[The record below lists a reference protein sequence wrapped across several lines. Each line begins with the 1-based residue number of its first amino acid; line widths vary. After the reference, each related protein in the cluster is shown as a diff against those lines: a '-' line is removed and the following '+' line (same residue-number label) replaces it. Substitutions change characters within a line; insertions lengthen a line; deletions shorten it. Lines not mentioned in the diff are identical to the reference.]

1 MGPIQSLQDLISLI
15 WRRLPLVMTILI
27 LGVLISF
34 YLIVSS
40 PRVYQASAVIQLD
53 MPAVMDQGADSSLP
67 AARRVQLIEQRLM
80 ARANLRDVV
89 ERLGLFADSHG
100 LSETEKLAALRNS
113 TRIESITAP
122 GVSVDSRLALAAIV
136 ITSQAETPAMAAAI
150 ANDFADSVVNRDRE
164 NRKVRIRESQDYLRS
179 EETRLNEQ
187 IAIQERKV
195 VEFSARNEDA
205 LPSSQAFLQTE
216 LAQLTELETTM
227 DRNLMD
233 LQRERLSL
241 EAGGTGLE
249 VRPSASLVQQIRSA
263 EVELAQARRTLA
275 PDHPEIKRLESNL
288 ERLNSGGGSGA
299 SDVVRRQAELIDAQ
313 LAQLNQQKAGFA
325 LRRAEIDQAR
335 ARAPQVTRELETM
348 QRDQRRLQDRYNEI
362 SRQLAQ
368 VETQQMLMENDQT
381 ERFVLLERALP
392 PEYPALSNRKK
403 SAVMGVG
410 GSLALALTV
419 AFLMEMLNP
428 VLRRTD
434 QFARATGTRPVIAL
448 PYRLSDKDLRAR
460 RRRNIYLVVLLTVG
474 LFVALWLLGRI
485 PGLPSPGVVS
495 TLTDGMG

>member
-1 MGPIQSLQDLISLI
+1 MV
-15 WRRLPLVMTILI
+15 WRRLPLVLTIMV
-27 LGVLISF
+27 LGVLASF

-53 MPAVMDQGADSSLP
+53 MPAVMDAGADSSLP
-67 AARRVQLIEQRLM
+67 ASRRVQLIEQRLM

-89 ERLGLFADSHG
+89 QRLGLFADSPG

-136 ITSQAETPAMAAAI
+136 ITSQAETANMAAAI

-164 NRKVRIRESQDYLRS
+164 NRKARILESQDYLRG
-179 EETRLNEQ
+179 EEARLNEQ
-187 IAIQERKV
+187 LSAQERKV
-195 VEFSARNEDA
+195 VEYSARNEDS
-205 LPSSQAFLQTE
+205 LPTSQTYLQTE
-216 LAQLTELETTM
+216 LAQLSEMESTL
-227 DRNLMD
+227 DSNIMD

-241 EAGGTGLE
+241 EAGGTAADS
-249 VRPSASLVQQIRSA
+249 RPSASLVQQIRAA

-275 PDHPEIKRLESNL
+275 ADHPEIKRLEDNL
-288 ERLNSGGGSGA
+288 QRLNSGGGSGG

-313 LAQLNQQKAGFA
+313 LQQLNQQKAGFET
-325 LRRAEIDQAR
+325 RRAEIDQAR
-335 ARAPQVTRELETM
+335 ARAPEVTRELEAM
-348 QRDQRRLQDRYNEI
+348 QREQRRLQDRYNEI

-368 VETQQMLMENDQT
+368 VETQQQLMENDQT

-410 GSLALALTV
+410 GSFALAMMV
-419 AFLMEMLNP
+419 AFVLELLNP
-428 VLRRTD
+428 VLRRTM

-448 PYRLSDKDLRAR
+448 PYRLSAADLRAR
-460 RRRNIYLVVLLTVG
+460 RMRRIYIIALLVIG
-474 LFVALWLLGRI
+474 ALFALWLLGKF
-485 PGLPSPGVVS
+485 PGLSSPGVVA
-495 TLTDGMG
+495 TPTDGMG

>member
-1 MGPIQSLQDLISLI
+1 MQDLISMV
-15 WRRLPLVMTILI
+15 WRRLPLVMTIMV
-27 LGVLISF
+27 LGVLVSF

-67 AARRVQLIEQRLM
+67 ASRRVQLIEQRLM
-80 ARANLRDVV
+80 ARANLRDVIQ
-89 ERLGLFADSHG
+89 RLGLFADTPG
-100 LSETEKLAALRNS
+100 LSETEKLVALRNS

-136 ITSQAETPAMAAAI
+136 ITSQAETANMAAAI

-164 NRKVRIRESQDYLRS
+164 NRKARILESQDYLRG
-179 EETRLNEQ
+179 EEARLNEQ
-187 IAIQERKV
+187 LSAQERKV
-195 VEFSARNEDA
+195 VEYSARNEDA
-205 LPSSQAFLQTE
+205 LPSSQTFLQTE
-216 LAQLTELETTM
+216 LAQLSEMETTL
-227 DRNLMD
+227 NSSIMD

-241 EAGGTGLE
+241 EAGAGADA
-249 VRPSASLVQQIRSA
+249 RPSASLVQQIRSA
-263 EVELAQARRTLA
+263 EIELAQARRTLA
-275 PDHPEIKRLESNL
+275 ADHPEIKRLEDNL
-288 ERLNSGGGSGA
+288 QRLNSGGGSGG

-313 LAQLNQQKAGFA
+313 LLQLNQQKAGFET
-325 LRRAEIDQAR
+325 RRIEIDRAR
-335 ARAPQVTRELETM
+335 ARVPQVTRELEAM
-348 QRDQRRLQDRYNEI
+348 QREQRRLQDRYNEI

-410 GSLALALTV
+410 GSFALAMMV
-419 AFLMEMLNP
+419 AFVLELLNP
-428 VLRRTD
+428 VLRRTT

-448 PYRLSDKDLRAR
+448 PYRLSPEDLHAR
-460 RRRNIYLVVLLTVG
+460 RLRQVYLVVLLVVG
-474 LFVALWLLGRI
+474 ALVALWLLGKI
-485 PGLPSPGVVS
+485 PGLPSPGVVP
-495 TLTDGMG
+495 TPTDGMG

>member
-1 MGPIQSLQDLISLI
+1 MV
-15 WRRLPLVMTILI
+15 WRRLPLVLTIMV
-27 LGVLISF
+27 LGVLASF

-53 MPAVMDQGADSSLP
+53 MPAVMDAGADSSLP
-67 AARRVQLIEQRLM
+67 ASRRVQLIEQRLM

-89 ERLGLFADSHG
+89 QRLGLFADSPG

-136 ITSQAETPAMAAAI
+136 ITSQAETANMAAAI

-164 NRKVRIRESQDYLRS
+164 NRKARILESQDYLRG
-179 EETRLNEQ
+179 EEARLNEQ
-187 IAIQERKV
+187 LSAQERKV
-195 VEFSARNEDA
+195 VEYSARNEDS
-205 LPSSQAFLQTE
+205 LPTSQTYLQTD
-216 LAQLTELETTM
+216 LAQLSEMESTL
-227 DRNLMD
+227 DSNIMD

-241 EAGGTGLE
+241 EAGGTAADS
-249 VRPSASLVQQIRSA
+249 RPSASLVQQIRAA

-275 PDHPEIKRLESNL
+275 ADHPEIKRLEDNL
-288 ERLNSGGGSGA
+288 QRLNSGGGSGG

-313 LAQLNQQKAGFA
+313 LQQLNQQKAGFET
-325 LRRAEIDQAR
+325 RRAEIDQAR
-335 ARAPQVTRELETM
+335 ARAPEVTRELEAM
-348 QRDQRRLQDRYNEI
+348 QREQRRLQDRYNEI

-368 VETQQMLMENDQT
+368 VETQQQLMENDQT

-410 GSLALALTV
+410 GSFALAMMV
-419 AFLMEMLNP
+419 AFVLELLNP
-428 VLRRTD
+428 VLRRTM

-448 PYRLSDKDLRAR
+448 PYRLSAADLRAR
-460 RRRNIYLVVLLTVG
+460 RMRRIYIIALLVIG
-474 LFVALWLLGRI
+474 ALFALWLLGKF
-485 PGLPSPGVVS
+485 PGLSSPGVVA
-495 TLTDGMG
+495 TPTDGMG

>member
-1 MGPIQSLQDLISLI
+1 MV
-15 WRRLPLVMTILI
+15 WRRLPLVLTIMV
-27 LGVLISF
+27 LGVLASF

-53 MPAVMDQGADSSLP
+53 MPAVMDAGADSSLP
-67 AARRVQLIEQRLM
+67 ASRRVQLIEQRLM

-89 ERLGLFADSHG
+89 QRLGLFADSPG

-113 TRIESITAP
+113 TRSESITAP

-136 ITSQAETPAMAAAI
+136 ITSQAETANMAAAI

-164 NRKVRIRESQDYLRS
+164 NRKARILESQDYLRG
-179 EETRLNEQ
+179 EEARLNEQ
-187 IAIQERKV
+187 LSAQERKV
-195 VEFSARNEDA
+195 VEYSARNEDS
-205 LPSSQAFLQTE
+205 LPTSQTYLQTE
-216 LAQLTELETTM
+216 LAQLSEMESTL
-227 DRNLMD
+227 DSNIMD

-241 EAGGTGLE
+241 EAGGTAADS
-249 VRPSASLVQQIRSA
+249 RPSASLVQQIRAA

-275 PDHPEIKRLESNL
+275 ADHPEIKRLEDNL
-288 ERLNSGGGSGA
+288 QRLNSGGGSGG

-313 LAQLNQQKAGFA
+313 LQQLNQQKAGFET
-325 LRRAEIDQAR
+325 RRAEIDQAR
-335 ARAPQVTRELETM
+335 ARAPEVTRELEAMTR
-348 QRDQRRLQDRYNEI
+348 QQRRLQDRYAEV

-368 VETQQMLMENDQT
+368 VETQQMLIENDQA

-410 GSLALALTV
+410 GSFALAMMV
-419 AFLMEMLNP
+419 AFVLELLNP
-428 VLRRTD
+428 VLRRTM

-448 PYRLSDKDLRAR
+448 PYRLSAADLRAR
-460 RRRNIYLVVLLTVG
+460 RMRRIYIIALLVIG
-474 LFVALWLLGRI
+474 ALFALWLLGKF
-485 PGLPSPGVVS
+485 PGLSSPGVVA
-495 TLTDGMG
+495 TPTDGMG

>member
-1 MGPIQSLQDLISLI
+1 MV
-15 WRRLPLVMTILI
+15 WRRLPLVLTIMV
-27 LGVLISF
+27 LGVLVSF

-53 MPAVMDQGADSSLP
+53 MPAVMDAGADSSLP
-67 AARRVQLIEQRLM
+67 ASRRVQLIEQRLM

-89 ERLGLFADSHG
+89 QRLGLFADSPG
-100 LSETEKLAALRNS
+100 LSETEKLVALRNS

-136 ITSQAETPAMAAAI
+136 ITSQAETANMAAAI

-164 NRKVRIRESQDYLRS
+164 NRKARILESQDYLRG
-179 EETRLNEQ
+179 EEARLNEQ
-187 IAIQERKV
+187 LSAQERKV
-195 VEFSARNEDA
+195 VEYSARNEDS
-205 LPSSQAFLQTE
+205 LPTSQTYLQTE
-216 LAQLTELETTM
+216 LAQLSEMESTL
-227 DRNLMD
+227 DSNIMD

-241 EAGGTGLE
+241 EAGGTGTDA
-249 VRPSASLVQQIRSA
+249 RPSASLVQQIRAA

-275 PDHPEIKRLESNL
+275 ADHPEIKRLEDNL
-288 ERLNSGGGSGA
+288 QRLNSGGGSGG

-313 LAQLNQQKAGFA
+313 LQQLNQQKAGFET
-325 LRRAEIDQAR
+325 RRAEIDQAR
-335 ARAPQVTRELETM
+335 ARAPEVTRELEAM
-348 QRDQRRLQDRYNEI
+348 QREQRRLQDRYNEI

-368 VETQQMLMENDQT
+368 VETQQQLMENDQT

-410 GSLALALTV
+410 GSFALAMMV
-419 AFLMEMLNP
+419 AFVLELLNP
-428 VLRRTD
+428 VLRRTT

-448 PYRLSDKDLRAR
+448 PYRLSPDDQRALRLR
-460 RRRNIYLVVLLTVG
+460 RIYVITLLVVGAL
-474 LFVALWLLGRI
+474 VAMWLLGML
-485 PGLPSPGVVS
+485 PGLSSPGVVA
-495 TLTDGMG
+495 TPTDGMG